1 METVEEGVD
10 IEDVDFSVDVFTGK
24 LAVVIEEVSDVPV
37 MLQSERNNN
46 KFKHIFFQTI
56 SLLNMY
62 IIVLFISSSFEM
74 QETNHQKIKDFH

>member
-10 IEDVDFSVDVFTGK
+10 IEDVDFSIDVFTGK

-46 KFKHIFFQTI
+46 KFKHIF
-56 SLLNMY
+56 SNY
-62 IIVLFISSSFEM
+62 ITFKHVYHSFIYLFFI
-74 QETNHQKIKDFH
+74 

>member
-46 KFKHIFFQTI
+46 KFKQIFFK
-56 SLLNMY
+56 LY
-62 IIVLFISSSFEM
+62 HF
-74 QETNHQKIKDFH
+74 

>member
-10 IEDVDFSVDVFTGK
+10 TEDVDFSVDVFTGK

-46 KFKHIFFQTI
+46 KFKQIFFK
-56 SLLNMY
+56 LY
-62 IIVLFISSSFEM
+62 HF
-74 QETNHQKIKDFH
+74 